1 MGKANETQ
9 YGDLIPSK
17 DMREYLQKIDHHFS
31 DAEIASLIYNVS
43 RLGWK
48 ERRERLKDLAER
60 TDDQELKKQ
69 ILELV
74 EVQLKAVEDFKTL
87 EPGFIYAVETTERNG
102 ELELLGF
109 ANNYETA
116 YQSGLLSEDEFE
128 IRKEKLLV
136 SDDQEEGSWETI
148 YFDANGKIRDTYLPE
163 DVIWDKYASNEHFTK
178 RYYYVPTPFFLGDVV
193 YDLGYGEYGI
203 VMANADE
210 EEKRKTD
217 QFLKKWGADESDI
230 EVRICTFSDGE
241 WTGHLHASPYYL
253 EYAHLEDND
262 PRKDI
267 FNSAKYLMHH
277 GKADMST
284 LWWEVERAKEKY
296 DYEQENWNEE

>member
-60 TDDQELKKQ
+60 TDDQELKEQ

-109 ANNYETA
+109 AN
-116 YQSGLLSEDEFE
+116 L
-128 IRKEKLLV
+128 
-136 SDDQEEGSWETI
+136 
-148 YFDANGKIRDTYLPE
+148 
-163 DVIWDKYASNEHFTK
+163 
-178 RYYYVPTPFFLGDVV
+178 
-193 YDLGYGEYGI
+193 
-203 VMANADE
+203 
-210 EEKRKTD
+210 
-217 QFLKKWGADESDI
+217 
-230 EVRICTFSDGE
+230 
-241 WTGHLHASPYYL
+241 
-253 EYAHLEDND
+253 
-262 PRKDI
+262 
-267 FNSAKYLMHH
+267 
-277 GKADMST
+277 
-284 LWWEVERAKEKY
+284 
-296 DYEQENWNEE
+296 

>member
-1 MGKANETQ
+1 
-9 YGDLIPSK
+9 
-17 DMREYLQKIDHHFS
+17 MREYLQKIDHHFS

-43 RLGWK
+43 RLGWE

-60 TDDQELKKQ
+60 TDDQELKEQ

-148 YFDANGKIRDTYLPE
+148 YFDANGKSVIPICRKMLYGTNMQAMSILQSGIIMSQLHFSWEMWYM
-163 DVIWDKYASNEHFTK
+163 IWDMVS
-178 RYYYVPTPFFLGDVV
+178 
-193 YDLGYGEYGI
+193 
-203 VMANADE
+203 M
-210 EEKRKTD
+210 
-217 QFLKKWGADESDI
+217 ES
-230 EVRICTFSDGE
+230 
-241 WTGHLHASPYYL
+241 
-253 EYAHLEDND
+253 
-262 PRKDI
+262 
-267 FNSAKYLMHH
+267 
-277 GKADMST
+277 
-284 LWWEVERAKEKY
+284 
-296 DYEQENWNEE
+296 

>member
-1 MGKANETQ
+1 M
-9 YGDLIPSK
+9 
-17 DMREYLQKIDHHFS
+17 
-31 DAEIASLIYNVS
+31 
-43 RLGWK
+43 
-48 ERRERLKDLAER
+48 
-60 TDDQELKKQ
+60 
-69 ILELV
+69 
-74 EVQLKAVEDFKTL
+74 QLKAVEDFKTL
-87 EPGFIYAVETTERNG
+87 EPGFIYEVETTERNG
-102 ELELLGF
+102 ELELLEF
-109 ANNYETA
+109 ANNYENA

-128 IRKEKLLV
+128 IRKENLLV

-178 RYYYVPTPFFLGDVV
+178 RYYYVQTPFFLGDVV

-210 EEKRKTD
+210 E
-217 QFLKKWGADESDI
+217 DESDI

-277 GKADMST
+277 GKADVST

>member
-1 MGKANETQ
+1 MGEANKTQ
-9 YGDLIPSK
+9 YWDLIPSK
-17 DMREYLQKIDHHFS
+17 DMREYLQKINHHFS

-43 RLGWK
+43 RLSWK
-48 ERRERLKDLAER
+48 EQRERLKELAGK
-60 TDDQELKKQ
+60 TDDQELKNQ

-87 EPGFIYAVETTERNG
+87 EPGFIYTVETTERSG
-102 ELELLGF
+102 KLELVGF
-109 ANNYETA
+109 ANDYETA

-136 SDDQEEGSWETI
+136 SDDQEEGRCEII
-148 YFDANGKIRDTYLPE
+148 YFDADGEIRNTYLPE
-163 DVIWDKYASNEHFTK
+163 DVIWDKYASNEHFTT

-193 YDLGYGEYGI
+193 YHLGYDEYGI
-203 VMANADE
+203 VMENADE
-210 EEKRKTD
+210 EEKKKTD
-217 QFLKKWGADESDI
+217 AFLKKCGADESDI

-253 EYAHLEDND
+253 EYAHLEYKD

-267 FNSAKYLMHH
+267 FDSANYLMHH
-277 GKADMST
+277 GKADIST
-284 LWWEVERAKEKY
+284 LWWEVEHAKAKY
-296 DYEQENWNEE
+296 DYEQENWDEK